1 LTYNTTFSL
10 VDRIRRK
17 INDTSSTPT
26 YDDFDII
33 DYLTDA
39 IEEVGTE
46 TGTEYTI
53 DTDGT
58 ISPSV
63 TLPVALLFVL
73 KTSINILTKEAMEAA
88 QQAIKVKSGANSV
101 DYTKRAS
108 EKRELLSLYKIQ
120 YNNQMVKVKSGLPAT
135 KSLVTSR
142 FMIYD

>member
-1 LTYNTTFSL
+1 LIYNTTFSL
-10 VDRIRRK
+10 IDRIRRR

-46 TGTEYTI
+46 TGTEYAI
-53 DTDGT
+53 STDGT
-58 ISPSV
+58 ISPSI
-63 TLPVALLFVL
+63 TFSVALLFVL

-108 EKRELLSLYKIQ
+108 EKRELLSLYKTQ
-120 YNNQMVKVKSGLPAT
+120 YNNQITKIKSGLPTT

-142 FMIYD
+142 FDIYD

>member
-1 LTYNTTFSL
+1 LIYNTTFSL
-10 VDRIRRK
+10 IDRIRRR

-46 TGTEYTI
+46 TGTEYAI
-53 DTDGT
+53 STDGT
-58 ISPSV
+58 ISPSI
-63 TLPVALLFVL
+63 TFSVALLFVL

-108 EKRELLSLYKIQ
+108 EKRELLSLYKTQ
-120 YNNQMVKVKSGLPAT
+120 YNNQITKIKSGLPTT
-135 KSLVTSR
+135 KSLTSR
-142 FMIYD
+142 FDIYD